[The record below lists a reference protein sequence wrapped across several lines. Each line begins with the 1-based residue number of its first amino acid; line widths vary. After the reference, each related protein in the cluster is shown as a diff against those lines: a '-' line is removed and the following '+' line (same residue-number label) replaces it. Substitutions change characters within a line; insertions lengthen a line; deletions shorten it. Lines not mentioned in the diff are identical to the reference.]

1 MDSLFDWMF
10 GIMNN
15 DYSKADKVGRD
26 VIGDYTIDTCDTVD
40 QGYETAMWKDN
51 GDIIIVERYPNK
63 MRAEVGHSK
72 WCEFAKTNP
81 KFVYSVQLD
90 EFVNF

>member
-1 MDSLFDWMF
+1 MDSLFDLLF

-15 DYSKADKVGRD
+15 DYSKADKVGND

-40 QGYETAMWKDN
+40 QGYETAMRKDN

-63 MRAEVGHSK
+63 MRAEIGHSQ

>member
-1 MDSLFDWMF
+1 MDSLFDLMF

-15 DYSKADKVGRD
+15 DYDKADKAGHDIV
-26 VIGDYTIDTCDTVD
+26 GDYTIDTCDTMD
-40 QGYETAMWKDN
+40 QGYETAMWKGD

-63 MRAEVGHSK
+63 ERAEAGHTK

-81 KFVYSVQLD
+81 EHVYSVQMD
-90 EFVNF
+90 QHVNF

>member
-1 MDSLFDWMF
+1 MDSLFDLMF
-10 GIMNN
+10 GIINN
-15 DYSKADKVGRD
+15 DYSKADKVGHD
-26 VIGDYTIDTCDTVD
+26 VIGNYTIDTCDTVD
-40 QGYETAMWKDN
+40 QGYETAMWKDD

-63 MRAEVGHSK
+63 MRAEIGHSK

-81 KFVYSVQLD
+81 KFVYSGQLD

>member
-1 MDSLFDWMF
+1 MDSLFDLLF

-15 DYSKADKVGRD
+15 DYSKADKVGND

-40 QGYETAMWKDN
+40 QGYETAIWKGD

-63 MRAEVGHSK
+63 MRAEIGHSK

>member
-1 MDSLFDWMF
+1 MDSLFDLMF

-15 DYSKADKVGRD
+15 DYSKADKVGHD

-40 QGYETAMWKDN
+40 QGYETAIWKDD

>member
-1 MDSLFDWMF
+1 MDSLFDLMF

-15 DYSKADKVGRD
+15 DYSKADKVGND
-26 VIGDYTIDTCDTVD
+26 IIDSYTIDTCDTVD
-40 QGYETAMWKDN
+40 QGYETAMWKDD

-63 MRAEVGHSK
+63 MRAEIGHSK

>member
-1 MDSLFDWMF
+1 MDSLFDLMF

-15 DYSKADKVGRD
+15 DYSKADKVGND

-40 QGYETAMWKDN
+40 QGYETAMWKGD

-63 MRAEVGHSK
+63 MRAEIGHSK

>member
-1 MDSLFDWMF
+1 MDSLFDLMF

-15 DYSKADKVGRD
+15 DYSKADKVGHD

-40 QGYETAMWKDN
+40 QGYETAMWKDD

-63 MRAEVGHSK
+63 MRAEIGHSK

-90 EFVNF
+90 EYVNF

>member
-1 MDSLFDWMF
+1 MDSLFDLMF

-15 DYSKADKVGRD
+15 DYSKADKVGHD

-40 QGYETAMWKDN
+40 QGYETAMWKDD

-63 MRAEVGHSK
+63 MRAEIGHSK

-90 EFVNF
+90 GYVNF

>member
-1 MDSLFDWMF
+1 MDSLFDLMF

-40 QGYETAMWKDN
+40 QGYETAMWKDD

-63 MRAEVGHSK
+63 MRAEIGHSK

-90 EFVNF
+90 EYVNF

>member
-1 MDSLFDWMF
+1 MDSLFDLMF

-15 DYSKADKVGRD
+15 DYSKADKVGND
-26 VIGDYTIDTCDTVD
+26 IIGDYTIDTCDTMD

-63 MRAEVGHSK
+63 MRAEIGHSK

-90 EFVNF
+90 EFFNF

>member
-1 MDSLFDWMF
+1 MDSLFDLMF

-15 DYSKADKVGRD
+15 DYSKADKVGND
-26 VIGDYTIDTCDTVD
+26 IIGDYTIDTCDTVD
-40 QGYETAMWKDN
+40 QGYETAMWKDD

-63 MRAEVGHSK
+63 MRAEIGHSK

-81 KFVYSVQLD
+81 KFVYSIQVD
-90 EFVNF
+90 EYVNF

>member
-1 MDSLFDWMF
+1 MDSLFDLMF

-15 DYSKADKVGRD
+15 DYSKADKVGND
-26 VIGDYTIDTCDTVD
+26 IIGNYTIDTCDTVD

-63 MRAEVGHSK
+63 MRAEIGHSK

-90 EFVNF
+90 EYVNF

>member
-1 MDSLFDWMF
+1 MDSLFDLMF

-15 DYSKADKVGRD
+15 DYSKADKVGND
-26 VIGDYTIDTCDTVD
+26 IIGDYTIDTSDTVD
-40 QGYETAMWKDN
+40 QGYETAMWKDD

-63 MRAEVGHSK
+63 MRAEIGHSK

-90 EFVNF
+90 EYVNF

>member
-1 MDSLFDWMF
+1 MDSLFDLIF

-15 DYSKADKVGRD
+15 DYSKADKVGND
-26 VIGDYTIDTCDTVD
+26 IIGDYTIDTCDTVD
-40 QGYETAMWKDN
+40 QGYETAMWKDD

>member
-1 MDSLFDWMF
+1 MDSLLDLMF

-15 DYSKADKVGRD
+15 DYSKADKVGND
-26 VIGDYTIDTCDTVD
+26 IIGDYTIDTCDTMD
-40 QGYETAMWKDN
+40 QGYETAMWKDDD
-51 GDIIIVERYPNK
+51 DIIIVERYPNK
-63 MRAEVGHSK
+63 MRAEIGHSK

-90 EFVNF
+90 EYVNF

>member
-1 MDSLFDWMF
+1 MDSLFDLMF

-15 DYSKADKVGRD
+15 DYSKADKVGND
-26 VIGDYTIDTCDTVD
+26 IIGDYTIDTCDTVD
-40 QGYETAMWKDN
+40 QGYETAMWKDD

-63 MRAEVGHSK
+63 MRAEIGHSK

>member
-1 MDSLFDWMF
+1 MDSLFDLMF

-15 DYSKADKVGRD
+15 DYSKADKVGND
-26 VIGDYTIDTCDTVD
+26 IIGDYTIDTCDTVD
-40 QGYETAMWKDN
+40 QGYETAIWKDN

-63 MRAEVGHSK
+63 MRAEIGHSK

-90 EFVNF
+90 EYVNF

>member
-1 MDSLFDWMF
+1 MDSLSDLMF

-15 DYSKADKVGRD
+15 DYSKADKVGND
-26 VIGDYTIDTCDTVD
+26 IIGDYTIDTCDTVD
-40 QGYETAMWKDN
+40 QGYETAMWKDD

-63 MRAEVGHSK
+63 MRAEIGHSK

-81 KFVYSVQLD
+81 KFVYSAQLD
-90 EFVNF
+90 EYVNF

>member
-1 MDSLFDWMF
+1 MDSLFDVMF

-15 DYSKADKVGRD
+15 NYSKADKVGND
-26 VIGDYTIDTCDTVD
+26 IIGNYTIDTCDTVD
-40 QGYETAMWKDN
+40 QGYETAIWKGD

-63 MRAEVGHSK
+63 MRAEIGHSK

>member
-1 MDSLFDWMF
+1 MDSLFDLMF

-15 DYSKADKVGRD
+15 DYSKADKVGND
-26 VIGDYTIDTCDTVD
+26 IIGDYTIDTCDTVD
-40 QGYETAMWKDN
+40 QGYETAMWKDD
-51 GDIIIVERYPNK
+51 GGIIIVERYPNK
-63 MRAEVGHSK
+63 MRAEIGHSK

>member
-1 MDSLFDWMF
+1 MDSLFDLMF

-15 DYSKADKVGRD
+15 DYSKADKVGHD

-40 QGYETAMWKDN
+40 QGYETAMWKDD

>member
-1 MDSLFDWMF
+1 MDSLFDLMF

-15 DYSKADKVGRD
+15 DYSKADKVGND
-26 VIGDYTIDTCDTVD
+26 IIDSYTIDTCDTVD
-40 QGYETAMWKDN
+40 QGYETAMWKDD

-63 MRAEVGHSK
+63 MRAEIGHSK
-72 WCEFAKTNP
+72 WCEFAKTHP

-90 EFVNF
+90 EYVNF

>member
-1 MDSLFDWMF
+1 MDSLFDLMF

-15 DYSKADKVGRD
+15 DYSKADKVGND
-26 VIGDYTIDTCDTVD
+26 IIGDYTIDTCDTMD

-63 MRAEVGHSK
+63 MRAEIGHSK

-90 EFVNF
+90 EYINF

>member
-1 MDSLFDWMF
+1 MDSLFDLMF

-15 DYSKADKVGRD
+15 DYSKADKVGHD

-63 MRAEVGHSK
+63 MRAEIGHSK

>member
-1 MDSLFDWMF
+1 MDSLLDLMF

-15 DYSKADKVGRD
+15 DYSKADKVGND
-26 VIGDYTIDTCDTVD
+26 IIGDYTIDTCYTVD
-40 QGYETAMWKDN
+40 QGYETAMWKGD

-63 MRAEVGHSK
+63 MRAEIGHSK
-72 WCEFAKTNP
+72 WCEFAKTDP

-90 EFVNF
+90 EYVNF

>member
-1 MDSLFDWMF
+1 MDSLFDLMF

-15 DYSKADKVGRD
+15 DYSKADKVGND
-26 VIGDYTIDTCDTVD
+26 IIGDYTIDTCDTVD
-40 QGYETAMWKDN
+40 QGYETAMWKGD

-63 MRAEVGHSK
+63 MRAEIGHSK

-90 EFVNF
+90 EYVNF

>member
-1 MDSLFDWMF
+1 MDSLFDLMF

-15 DYSKADKVGRD
+15 DYSKADKVGND
-26 VIGDYTIDTCDTVD
+26 IIGDYTIDTCDTVD
-40 QGYETAMWKDN
+40 QGYETAMWKGD

-90 EFVNF
+90 EYVNF

>member
-1 MDSLFDWMF
+1 MDSLFDVMF

-15 DYSKADKVGRD
+15 DYSKADKVGHD
-26 VIGDYTIDTCDTVD
+26 VIGDYTIDTCDTID
-40 QGYETAMWKDN
+40 QGYETAMWKDD

>member
-15 DYSKADKVGRD
+15 DYSKADKVGND
-26 VIGDYTIDTCDTVD
+26 IIGDYTIDTCDTVD

-81 KFVYSVQLD
+81 KFVYSVQLG

>member
-1 MDSLFDWMF
+1 MDSLFDLMF

-15 DYSKADKVGRD
+15 DYSKADKVGND
-26 VIGDYTIDTCDTVD
+26 IIGDYTIDTCDTVD
-40 QGYETAMWKDN
+40 QGYETAMWKDD

-90 EFVNF
+90 EYVTF

>member
-1 MDSLFDWMF
+1 MDSLLDLMF

-15 DYSKADKVGRD
+15 DYSKADKAGND
-26 VIGDYTIDTCDTVD
+26 IIGDYTIDTCYTVD
-40 QGYETAMWKDN
+40 QGYETAMWKGD

-63 MRAEVGHSK
+63 MRAEIGHSK

-90 EFVNF
+90 EYINF

>member
-1 MDSLFDWMF
+1 MDSLFDLMF

-15 DYSKADKVGRD
+15 DYSKADKVGND
-26 VIGDYTIDTCDTVD
+26 IIGDYTIDTCDTMD
-40 QGYETAMWKDN
+40 QGYETAIWKDD

-63 MRAEVGHSK
+63 MRAEIGHSK

>member
-1 MDSLFDWMF
+1 MDSLFDLMF

-15 DYSKADKVGRD
+15 DYSKTDKVGND
-26 VIGDYTIDTCDTVD
+26 IIGDYTIDTCDTVD
-40 QGYETAMWKDN
+40 QGYETAMWKDD

-63 MRAEVGHSK
+63 MRAKVGHSK

>member
-1 MDSLFDWMF
+1 MDSLFDLMF

-15 DYSKADKVGRD
+15 DYSKADKVGND
-26 VIGDYTIDTCDTVD
+26 IIGDYTIDTCDTID
-40 QGYETAMWKDN
+40 QGYETAMWKND

>member
-1 MDSLFDWMF
+1 MDSLFDLMF

-15 DYSKADKVGRD
+15 DYSKADKVGND
-26 VIGDYTIDTCDTVD
+26 IIGDYTIDTCNTMD
-40 QGYETAMWKDN
+40 QGYETAMWKDD